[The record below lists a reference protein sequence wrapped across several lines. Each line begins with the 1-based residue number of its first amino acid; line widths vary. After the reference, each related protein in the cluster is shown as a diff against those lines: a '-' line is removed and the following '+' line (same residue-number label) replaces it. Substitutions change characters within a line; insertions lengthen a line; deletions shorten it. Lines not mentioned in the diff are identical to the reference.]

1 MSERDNGWRHE
12 LQRRIAVYDEIESKD
27 DWRGQMRAGDY
38 WGLLALTVVLV
49 AGFWACPSA
58 LPEFLAGCW

>member
-49 AGFWACPSA
+49 AGFWTW
-58 LPEFLAGCW
+58 GV